1 MSELRIILK
10 SKPEEKKKIF
20 IDIGE
25 KLSQSRKSSRK
36 KLEGI
41 AKKLNLSVD
50 MLNNIEAGDVSKF
63 PQTIH
68 ITGFLRAFAEKVNCD
83 ISLELEQLTARES
96 SKIKKK
102 PILKLSNKFSFL
114 LIIFFLIFFI
124 SLIFFLSSPKIKK
137 EFSDI
142 KTLDNKKFE
151 YQKNDHLQKNLNTIE
166 FENEEETNIISEQP
180 LKKDYFEIFFLEE
193 TWIEILDENKS
204 LLKNGLFKIGES
216 LMFEFKKEDSDFFI
230 KSGNLGGFQIFYNE
244 EFFAPFG
251 LSGQVSKGFFFKEK
265 INTVKNVRILKNEY

>member
-1 MSELRIILK
+1 MSELRIILE
-10 SKPEEKKKIF
+10 SKPEEKKEIF
-20 IDIGE
+20 ITIGE

-41 AKKLNLSVD
+41 SKKLNLSVE
-50 MLNNIEAGDVSKF
+50 MLKNIEAGDVSKF

-68 ITGFLRAFAEKVNCD
+68 ITGFLRAFAEKVGCD
-83 ISLELEQLTARES
+83 ISLELEQLTLQEG
-96 SKIKKK
+96 SKTKKTTG
-102 PILKLSNKFSFL
+102 LKLSNKFLFL
-114 LIIFFLIFFI
+114 LIIFFI
-124 SLIFFLSSPKIKK
+124 SLIFIVSTSEIKK
-137 EFSDI
+137 EVSDI
-142 KTLDNKKFE
+142 KTLESKKFQ
-151 YQKNDHLQKNLNTIE
+151 YQKNHHLQKSLNTIE
-166 FENEEETNIISEQP
+166 FENDKDINISSEQP
-180 LKKDYFEIFFLEE
+180 LKKDYFEILFLEE

-204 LLKNGLFKIGES
+204 LLKKGLFKIGES

-251 LSGQVSKGFFFKEK
+251 FSGQVSKGFFFKEK

>member
-1 MSELRIILK
+1 MSELQIILK

-20 IDIGE
+20 VTIGE

-41 AKKLNLSVD
+41 AKKLNFSVE
-50 MLNNIEAGDVSKF
+50 MLKNIEAGDIEKF

-68 ITGFLRAFAEKVNCD
+68 ITGFLRAFSEKVGCD
-83 ISLELEQLTARES
+83 ISSELEQLTIQES
-96 SKIKKK
+96 SEVKNGKS
-102 PILKLSNKFSFL
+102 LKLSNKSSFL
-114 LIIFFLIFFI
+114 LLTLFLILII
-124 SLIFFLSSPKIKK
+124 SLVFHLSTPKIKK
-137 EFSDI
+137 EVYD
-142 KTLDNKKFE
+142 TRLLEDNKSQFQTEKIP
-151 YQKNDHLQKNLNTIE
+151 NTKEIQSTGDIVITSELPSSKE
-166 FENEEETNIISEQP
+166 F
-180 LKKDYFEIFFLEE
+180 FEILFLEE
-193 TWIEILDENKS
+193 TWIEILDKNKS
-204 LLKNGLFKIGES
+204 LLTNGLFQIGES
-216 LMFEFKKEDSDFFI
+216 LKFEFKEEDSDFFI

>member
-10 SKPEEKKKIF
+10 SKPEEKKEIF
-20 IDIGE
+20 VTIGE

-41 AKKLNLSVD
+41 SKKLNLSVE

-68 ITGFLRAFAEKVNCD
+68 ITGFLRAFAEKVDCD
-83 ISLELEQLTARES
+83 ISLELEQLTLQEGL
-96 SKIKKK
+96 KTKKT
-102 PILKLSNKFSFL
+102 PTFKLSNKFSFL
-114 LIIFFLIFFI
+114 LIIFLLIFFI
-124 SLIFFLSSPKIKK
+124 SLIFILSTPNIKK
-137 EFSDI
+137 EVSDI
-142 KTLDNKKFE
+142 KTLENKKFQ
-151 YQKNDHLQKNLNTIE
+151 YQKNHHLQKNLNTIQI
-166 FENEEETNIISEQP
+166 ENEEDNNINSEQP
-180 LKKDYFEIFFLEE
+180 LTKDYFEILFLEE

-230 KSGNLGGFQIFYNE
+230 KSGNLGGFQIFYNK
-244 EFFAPFG
+244 EFFAPFC

>member
-1 MSELRIILK
+1 MGELRIILK
-10 SKPEEKKKIF
+10 SKPEEKKEIF
-20 IDIGE
+20 VTIGE

-41 AKKLNLSVD
+41 AKKLNLSVE

-68 ITGFLRAFAEKVNCD
+68 ITGFLRAFAEKVDCD
-83 ISLELEQLTARES
+83 ISLELEQLTLQEGSAT
-96 SKIKKK
+96 KKTTV
-102 PILKLSNKFSFL
+102 LKLSNKFSFL

-137 EFSDI
+137 EVSDT
-142 KTLDNKKFE
+142 KTLENQEFQ
-151 YQKNDHLQKNLNTIE
+151 YQKNYYLQKSLNTIE
-166 FENEEETNIISEQP
+166 FDNNEDINISSEQP
-180 LKKDYFEIFFLEE
+180 LKKDFFEILFLEE

-265 INTVKNVRILKNEY
+265 INNVKNVRILKNEY

>member
-10 SKPEEKKKIF
+10 SKPEEKKEIF
-20 IDIGE
+20 ITIGE
-25 KLSQSRKSSRK
+25 KLSRSRKSSRK

-41 AKKLNLSVD
+41 SKKLNLSVE

-68 ITGFLRAFAEKVNCD
+68 ITGFLRAFAEKVGCD
-83 ISLELEQLTARES
+83 ISLELEQLTLQEG
-96 SKIKKK
+96 SKTKRTTG
-102 PILKLSNKFSFL
+102 LKLSNKFSFL

-124 SLIFFLSSPKIKK
+124 SLIFILSTPEIKK
-137 EFSDI
+137 EVSEI
-142 KTLDNKKFE
+142 KTLENKKFQ
-151 YQKNDHLQKNLNTIE
+151 YKKNHNLQKSLNKIE
-166 FENEEETNIISEQP
+166 FENDEDINISYEQP
-180 LKKDYFEIFFLEE
+180 LKKDYFEILFLEE

-251 LSGQVSKGFFFKEK
+251 FSGQVSKGFFFKEK